1 MIYTYGCFSF
11 FQYFC
16 NLLLSDKT
24 KKKRI
29 FVIMKKIFLP
39 IFMMATV
46 LAAHAQSGTNS
57 PYSQYGLGVLSEQ
70 SSGFNR
76 GMNGLGMGFREG
88 NQVNFINPASY
99 SSIDSLTFIF
109 DMGLSGQITN
119 FSENGVRKNAKNAD
133 FEYAVAGFRVFKHV
147 GVSFGI
153 LPFTNV
159 GYSYSS
165 SDYIDPTNTVYY
177 TNTYTGSGGLHQVY
191 LGAGWEPLKN
201 LSIGANVSYLWGN
214 YSKSISNT
222 YSDSYVNTLYK
233 YYTLS
238 VNNYKVDAGIQYTLP
253 LGKKNQVTIG
263 ATFSPGHSLKSDPKC
278 QVVSYN
284 STTSVTDT
292 TTYVAKDGVKL
303 PNMIAAGVMW
313 NHNNQLKLGVD
324 YSLQQWGSV
333 GFPDYTV
340 VNDKPAYV
348 VNDNYFKDRHK
359 FTLGGEYCKGAMY
372 RKLLSRIRYRAGVS
386 YATPYMTING
396 KDGPKE
402 ISASIG
408 FGIPI
413 MNGYN
418 NRSLLNISGQ
428 WVHTSGAGMI
438 TENTFRINI
447 GMTFNERWFAK
458 WKVE

>member
-1 MIYTYGCFSF
+1 
-11 FQYFC
+11 
-16 NLLLSDKT
+16 
-24 KKKRI
+24 
-29 FVIMKKIFLP
+29 
-39 IFMMATV
+39 
-46 LAAHAQSGTNS
+46 
-57 PYSQYGLGVLSEQ
+57 
-70 SSGFNR
+70 
-76 GMNGLGMGFREG
+76 
-88 NQVNFINPASY
+88 
-99 SSIDSLTFIF
+99 
-109 DMGLSGQITN
+109 
-119 FSENGVRKNAKNAD
+119 
-133 FEYAVAGFRVFKHV
+133 
-147 GVSFGI
+147 
-153 LPFTNV
+153 
-159 GYSYSS
+159 
-165 SDYIDPTNTVYY
+165 
-177 TNTYTGSGGLHQVY
+177 
-191 LGAGWEPLKN
+191 
-201 LSIGANVSYLWGN
+201 
-214 YSKSISNT
+214 
-222 YSDSYVNTLYK
+222 
-233 YYTLS
+233 
-238 VNNYKVDAGIQYTLP
+238 
-253 LGKKNQVTIG
+253 
-263 ATFSPGHSLKSDPKC
+263 
-278 QVVSYN
+278 
-284 STTSVTDT
+284 
-292 TTYVAKDGVKL
+292 
-303 PNMIAAGVMW
+303 MIAAGVMW